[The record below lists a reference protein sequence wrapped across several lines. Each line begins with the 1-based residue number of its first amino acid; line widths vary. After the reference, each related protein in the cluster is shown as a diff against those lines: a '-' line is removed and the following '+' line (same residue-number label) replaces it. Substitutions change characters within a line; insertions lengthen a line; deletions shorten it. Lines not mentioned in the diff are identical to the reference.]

1 MSNNKPNRSEVC
13 YSLNGEE
20 FYKDLDLL
28 PWDDF
33 EVGEEVT
40 VQVAKMHPYYPHK
53 QLFADVAVELM
64 TSNTF
69 DDLGEDTAVDWCN
82 DVDSLD
88 TQGLQKDLENVLC
101 QWLMD
106 NRCATVLWRVGQKI
120 DEITVVVTEDGYV
133 VGG

>member
-1 MSNNKPNRSEVC
+1 MNKEIC

-20 FYKDLDLL
+20 FYKDIDLI
-28 PWDDF
+28 DFSDF

-40 VQVAKMHPYYPHK
+40 VEVAEMHPYYPH
-53 QLFADVAVELM
+53 QQAFANVVVELM

-88 TQGLQKDLENVLC
+88 TQSLQKDLENVLR

-106 NRCATVLWRVGQKI
+106 NKCATVLWRIGQKV
-120 DEITVVVTEDGYV
+120 DEITVVVTEDGFV
-133 VGG
+133 VEGE